1 MSSIAPKKL
10 RYENMSNFEYL
21 PEFKKEFKKLA
32 KRYRSLG
39 DDLKTFEQVLKV
51 FPTGQGKNFTILHGG
66 ETVKIVKARLACRTL
81 KDRSLRIVYA
91 YQEMTITFLYLEIYF
106 KGDKENENT
115 ERLAEY
121 LRSM

>member
-1 MSSIAPKKL
+1 MG
-10 RYENMSNFEYL
+10 NFEYL
-21 PEFKKEFKKLA
+21 PAFEKEFKKLA

-39 DDLKTFEQVLKV
+39 DDLKTFEQVLQI

-91 YQEMTITFLYLEIYF
+91 FQGKNVTFLYLEIYF

-121 LRSM
+121 LRSIKQ